1 MTKKKW
7 LSIVAIVLVFGI
19 AFGMSYLAS
28 SSLRVS
34 QEDAKKAVTG
44 ASAVKAADIQDE
56 NGKFVI
62 LDYPEDLDLSGY
74 VELCDYHSMQVQT
87 VEKQEITEADI
98 EANIDSYLSYQDKYI
113 QITDRPIAE
122 GDILTMAY
130 TGYQDGKA
138 VDAYTTENVRFA
150 LGSGGEPEEF
160 VEHLVGTSVGEEQ
173 VFDVTFPDDWTD
185 SAYAGVTL
193 TFHVT
198 VSAINELP
206 DVTEENV
213 SELTDGQ
220 FDTLDAFRTYIR
232 AQIEAYDT
240 EQYESTLSNEIMDKM
255 LEESTFKT
263 VPQELVNWHV
273 STQMR
278 YYQDQADQYQ
288 MTVEEYLQEVGLPD
302 DIDDVLYEMT
312 EVAVESLKRYAVLD
326 AVADAEGI
334 TVDEEADAAYLEK
347 RSSQL
352 IEGLGLSGE
361 DALESY
367 YHTSNLLH
375 DVQNWKVL
383 DWLMENIQ
391 QADLEVVAEE

>member
-87 VEKQEITEADI
+87 VEKPEITEADI

-232 AQIEAYDT
+232 EQIEAYDT

-288 MTVEEYLQEVGLPD
+288 MTVEEYLQEAGLPD

>member
-7 LSIVAIVLVFGI
+7 LSVVAIVLVFGI

-87 VEKQEITEADI
+87 VEKPEITEADI

-160 VEHLVGTSVGEEQ
+160 AEHLVGTSVGEEQ

-232 AQIEAYDT
+232 EQIEAYDT

-288 MTVEEYLQEVGLPD
+288 MTVEEYLQEAGLPD

>member
-87 VEKQEITEADI
+87 VEKPEITEADI

-220 FDTLDAFRTYIR
+220 FDTLDVFRTYIR
-232 AQIEAYDT
+232 EQIEAYDT
-240 EQYESTLSNEIMDKM
+240 EQYESALSNEIMDKM

-263 VPQELVNWHV
+263 VPQELVKWHV

-288 MTVEEYLQEVGLPD
+288 MTVEEYLQEAGLPD

>member
-1 MTKKKW
+1 MAKKKW

-87 VEKQEITEADI
+87 VEKPEITEADI

-113 QITDRPIAE
+113 QIMDRPIAE

-160 VEHLVGTSVGEEQ
+160 AEHLVGTSVGEEQ

-232 AQIEAYDT
+232 EQIEAYDT
-240 EQYESTLSNEIMDKM
+240 EQYESILSNEIMDKM

-334 TVDEEADAAYLEK
+334 TVDEEADAAYLKK

>member
-44 ASAVKAADIQDE
+44 ASAVKTADIQDE

-87 VEKQEITEADI
+87 VEKPEITEADI

-113 QITDRPIAE
+113 QIKDRLIAE

>member
-7 LSIVAIVLVFGI
+7 LSIVTIVLVFGI

-87 VEKQEITEADI
+87 VEKPEITEADI
-98 EANIDSYLSYQDKYI
+98 EANIDSYLFYQDKYI

-160 VEHLVGTSVGEEQ
+160 AEHLVGTSVGEEQ

-185 SAYAGVTL
+185 SVYAGVTL

-213 SELTDGQ
+213 SELTDDQ

-232 AQIEAYDT
+232 EQIEAYDT

-288 MTVEEYLQEVGLPD
+288 MTVEEYLQEAGLPD

-312 EVAVESLKRYAVLD
+312 EVAVASLKRYAVLD

>member
-7 LSIVAIVLVFGI
+7 LSVVAIVLVFGI

-87 VEKQEITEADI
+87 VEKPEITEADI

-232 AQIEAYDT
+232 EQIEAYDT

-288 MTVEEYLQEVGLPD
+288 MTVEEYLQEAGLPD

>member
-7 LSIVAIVLVFGI
+7 LSIVTIVLVFGI

-87 VEKQEITEADI
+87 VEKPEITEADI

-113 QITDRPIAE
+113 QVTDRPIAE

-160 VEHLVGTSVGEEQ
+160 AEHLVGTSVGEEQ

-232 AQIEAYDT
+232 EQIEAYDT

-288 MTVEEYLQEVGLPD
+288 MTVEEYLQEAGLPD

>member
-7 LSIVAIVLVFGI
+7 LSIVAVVLVFGI

-87 VEKQEITEADI
+87 VEKPEITEADI

-160 VEHLVGTSVGEEQ
+160 AEHLVGTSVGEEQ

-232 AQIEAYDT
+232 EQIEAYDT